1 MWRLGRGRFSMVAET
16 VYTSTAENARKQLL
30 DGLVSSEEV
39 KQALRRVVAEEHLLH
54 PVRLRSFGG
63 AARKEVRLIRKERRF
78 HVFRVRLMDS
88 SYSALSKAQARHEAA
103 VSERNGR
110 LNRHSIR
117 VTFSFLFPFFSER
130 QRLSSPIPRR

>member
-1 MWRLGRGRFSMVAET
+1 MVAET